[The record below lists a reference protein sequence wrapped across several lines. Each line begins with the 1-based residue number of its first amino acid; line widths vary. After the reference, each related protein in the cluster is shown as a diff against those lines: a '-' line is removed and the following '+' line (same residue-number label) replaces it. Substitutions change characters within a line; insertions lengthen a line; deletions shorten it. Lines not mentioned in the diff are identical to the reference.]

1 MKLQAAISLDLIR
14 NPILSF
20 FIQLTHADMDVIFPI
35 IKLNLR
41 CILSIGCMLIWRK
54 ILIKV
59 LFVISNI

>member
-41 CILSIGCMLIWRK
+41 CILSMLYANMTQN
-54 ILIKV
+54 L
-59 LFVISNI
+59 N